1 MKLKHIATLGLA
13 LAPISAIAA
22 PNINGAGATFPA
34 PIYQRWFADYAAQTG
49 NKVNYQ
55 SVGSGA
61 GVRQYIAN
69 TVEFGASDEFIRPK
83 EIAKVKRG
91 VVQIPLVGGTIA
103 LPITNPDVI

>member
-1 MKLKHIATLGLA
+1 LLL
-13 LAPISAIAA
+13 

-103 LPITNPDVI
+103 DCL